1 MIELFAISVFDALV
15 AIAHRAS
22 PAIGEAADH
31 LREAAR
37 PPRGVE
43 LRSDDGSL
51 FTGIV
56 VVDKNR
62 PVLML
67 AVRMGE
73 RRPEP
78 DRRPLVTPPPDP
90 RSPYFGGQ
98 RSLHLDPDDARWD
111 YPDPYAPR

>member
-1 MIELFAISVFDALV
+1 VIELFAISVFDALV

-22 PAIGEAADH
+22 PVIGEAADH

-56 VVDKNR
+56 
-62 PVLML
+62 LML

-78 DRRPLVTPPPDP
+78 DRRPLVTPPPEP

-98 RSLHLDPDDARWD
+98 RPLHLDPDDARWD